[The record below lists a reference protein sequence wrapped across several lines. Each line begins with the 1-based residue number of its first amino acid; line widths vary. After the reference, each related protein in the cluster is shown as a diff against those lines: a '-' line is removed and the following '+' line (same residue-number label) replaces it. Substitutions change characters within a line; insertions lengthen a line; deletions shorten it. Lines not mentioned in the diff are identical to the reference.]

1 MYLLRYYSYYYN
13 DYKPDNYVYYSMS
26 CSVLNNTMYGNFHS
40 KFGITVLLFK
50 LNEENCYGTTV
61 YNFDKFH

>member
-1 MYLLRYYSYYYN
+1 
-13 DYKPDNYVYYSMS
+13 MS